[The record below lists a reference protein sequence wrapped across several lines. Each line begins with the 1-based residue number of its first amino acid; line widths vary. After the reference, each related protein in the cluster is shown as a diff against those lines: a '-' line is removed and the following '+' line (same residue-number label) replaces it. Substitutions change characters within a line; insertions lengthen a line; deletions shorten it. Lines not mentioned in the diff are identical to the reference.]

1 MPRPSHLVAKNC
13 NYLHFVL
20 SAVAELPYVRLIEQP
35 VEKFRFRYK
44 SEMMG
49 THGSIL
55 GRNSDRNRK
64 KTYPSIEV
72 NLTNL
77 LVTEFE

>member
-1 MPRPSHLVAKNC
+1 
-13 NYLHFVL
+13 L
-20 SAVAELPYVRLIEQP
+20 SVVAELPYLRIIEQP

-55 GRNSDRNRK
+55 GRSSDKNRK
-64 KTYPSIEV
+64 KTYPTVKVS
-72 NLTNL
+72 LTNW
-77 LVTEFE
+77 LVAESEY

>member
-1 MPRPSHLVAKNC
+1 
-13 NYLHFVL
+13 L
-20 SAVAELPYVRLIEQP
+20 SAVAELPYLQIIEQP

-64 KTYPSIEV
+64 KTYPSVEV
-72 NLTNL
+72 NLSNSL
-77 LVTEFE
+77 ATESE

>member
-1 MPRPSHLVAKNC
+1 V
-13 NYLHFVL
+13 
-20 SAVAELPYVRLIEQP
+20 SAVAELPYLRIIEQP

-55 GRNSDRNRK
+55 GRSSDRNRK
-64 KTYPSIEV
+64 KTYPTVEV
-72 NLTNL
+72 
-77 LVTEFE
+77 

>member
-1 MPRPSHLVAKNC
+1 
-13 NYLHFVL
+13 L
-20 SAVAELPYVRLIEQP
+20 SAVGVLPYLKIIEQP

-55 GRNSDRNRK
+55 GRSSDRNRK
-64 KTYPSIEV
+64 KTYPTVEV
-72 NLTNL
+72 SLTKS
-77 LVTEFE
+77 LVTESEY

>member
-1 MPRPSHLVAKNC
+1 
-13 NYLHFVL
+13 L
-20 SAVAELPYVRLIEQP
+20 SAVAGLPYLKIIEEP

-55 GRNSDRNRK
+55 GRSSDRNRK
-64 KTYPSIEV
+64 KTYPTVEV
-72 NLTNL
+72 NLTKS
-77 LVTEFE
+77 LVTESE

>member
-1 MPRPSHLVAKNC
+1 MINEFHILGMPFLQV
-13 NYLHFVL
+13 
-20 SAVAELPYVRLIEQP
+20 IEQP

-55 GRNSDRNRK
+55 GRRSDKNRK
-64 KTYPSIEV
+64 KTYPTVEV
-72 NLTNL
+72 CKMYDIFILKY
-77 LVTEFE
+77 